1 MVTRT
6 EGKRTA
12 MTSPHSSP
20 PISNTGEPKL
30 QRAGGGTQAIATH
43 REIDVFETKIML

>member
-1 MVTRT
+1 MVTLT